1 MEQDDV
7 GVATGEE
14 REGRSTLATG
24 SREVWSITG
33 YVGRKLRACKAVI
46 THTVSLTPGGDWGR

>member
-1 MEQDDV
+1 M

-14 REGRSTLATG
+14 REGGSTLATG

-33 YVGRKLRACKAVI
+33 YVGGKLRACEVVI
-46 THTVSLTPGGDWGR
+46 AHIVSLTPGGEGGQ